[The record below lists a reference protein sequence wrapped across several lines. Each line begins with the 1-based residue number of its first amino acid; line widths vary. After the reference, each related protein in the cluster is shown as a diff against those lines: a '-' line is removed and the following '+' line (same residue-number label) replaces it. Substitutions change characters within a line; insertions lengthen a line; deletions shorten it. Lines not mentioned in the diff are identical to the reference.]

1 MPSTLLKL
9 LLAMLMISPMA
20 CSNTEESAPRPV
32 TELKIGTGRDAT
44 QPGDYQPFGMW
55 EPGCLIYETLVN
67 LDENSRPIPCL
78 AKSWEISKDGLT
90 YTFHLEEKILFHDKT
105 PFDARAVKLNFDKIG
120 RAKWQ
125 NLGRLI
131 KTVRVEDDHVVSF
144 ILNRPSTLFLLHL
157 ATSGHGM
164 VSPDAIFP
172 KSRDKKPGDMM
183 TAMSARPA
191 PSSKGK
197 MKMPAAMGTVQAQ
210 EIRYPVGTGPYVW
223 DENAYHRARS
233 FSVTRNPGY
242 WRKKPSF
249 ERITWQVIPDG
260 NARTVALETGEIHMT
275 GLTPNGALSR
285 ENLDILSKDPDIA
298 FAMDANWGTRL
309 MVINHQRPPFDR
321 PGVRLALKKAI
332 DLSAVQELLGDT
344 ATVCPGPFGPRT
356 DYTHPGLTLCDHDPG
371 EANILLDREGLWDN
385 DHDGWREF
393 KGEKIQLNLVT
404 SKNRGLGILICENLK
419 TVGID
424 ARLCA
429 KESGSVFEVLKQM
442 DYDIISHP
450 NIPSFFLDLYG
461 SFHSKSWLS
470 LHLDDPELDRLLE
483 TYQQS
488 SSEERFKA
496 LGFEIQKRVADKDI
510 ILFAINESK
519 VAAYHKSLG
528 TFVYPPEEWV
538 GAAQEIWRMK

>member
-1 MPSTLLKL
+1 MTSTLIKL
-9 LLAMLMISPMA
+9 FLAMLMACPMA
-20 CSNTEESAPRPV
+20 CSTPESPAPGPV
-32 TELKIGTGRDAT
+32 AELKIGTGRDAT

-67 LDENSRPIPCL
+67 LDENSRPLPCL
-78 AKSWEISKDGLT
+78 AKAWEISPDGLT

-105 PFDARAVKLNFDKIG
+105 PFDAQAVKRNFEGIG

-125 NLGRLI
+125 NLGRII
-131 KTVRVEDDHVVSF
+131 KTVRVEDEHVVSF

-164 VSPDAIFP
+164 VSPSALVP
-172 KSRDKKPGDMM
+172 KSPDKKNGTMM
-183 TAMSARPA
+183 ASMSASPV
-191 PSSKGK
+191 PSSGAK
-197 MKMPAAMGTVQAQ
+197 MKRPNTLAIGH
-210 EIRYPVGTGPYVW
+210 PVGTGPYVW

-233 FSVTRNPGY
+233 FSVTRNNAY
-242 WRKKPSF
+242 WRSKPVF
-249 ERITWQVIPDG
+249 DRITWQVIPDA
-260 NARTVALETGEIHMT
+260 NARTVALETGEIDMT

-285 ENLDILSKDPDIA
+285 ENLDILAKNPNIA
-298 FAMDANWGTRL
+298 FARDANWGTRL
-309 MVINHQRPPFDR
+309 MVINHHRPPFDR
-321 PGVRLALKKAI
+321 PRVRQAMKKAI
-332 DLSAVQELLGDT
+332 DLSAIQGLLGDT
-344 ATVCPGPFGPRT
+344 AAVCPGPFAPQT
-356 DYTHPGLTLCDHDPG
+356 VYAHPGLTLADHDPG
-371 EANILLDREGLWDN
+371 VAKTLLDQEGLVDTN
-385 DHDGWREF
+385 KDGWREF
-393 KGEKIQLNLVT
+393 EGKNIRLDLVT

-429 KESGSVFEVLKQM
+429 KESGSVFEVLKQG

-450 NIPSFFLDLYG
+450 NIPSFYLDLYG

-483 TYQQS
+483 TYQLS
-488 SSEERFKA
+488 TSEERFKT
-496 LGFEIQKRVADKDI
+496 LGFEIQKRVADKDV
-510 ILFAINESK
+510 ILFAINEIK
-519 VAAYHKSLG
+519 VAAYNKGLG